1 MSTPRAPLSAVDL
14 NELRQEVADPE
25 VYRYPTVV
33 WARRCARLL
42 ASAPVVLGLLPMSVR
57 FVNPLGVAEESE
69 AGYLETTGAQR
80 SKEHRA

>member
-1 MSTPRAPLSAVDL
+1 MFAKVEPIKAKPPAV
-14 NELRQEVADPE
+14 EGPQGG
-25 VYRYPTVV
+25 TT
-33 WARRCARLL
+33 
-42 ASAPVVLGLLPMSVR
+42 PMSVR